1 MKKNQ
6 IKIFIQFAVFL
17 AFILSP
23 LHAIAQ
29 KDKGEISGRIV
40 DKNAEA
46 VPYVAVAIKGT
57 TIGQYANDKGE
68 FKISAV
74 SSGNHTLSVSGVGI
88 ETKEIAI
95 SIAAGKITNLGDI
108 IVENSVNLGE
118 VAIIGKS
125 RARQQQEQAYAITV
139 LDVKNLYTSLPS
151 INKALNTVTS
161 VRVREDGGLG
171 SNFNFSLNGFS
182 GNQVKFFLDG
192 IPMDNFG
199 SSFNLSNISV
209 NMAERVDIY
218 KGVLPVNLGADA
230 LGGAVNIVSRK
241 DANYLDAAYSI
252 GSFNTHRASVNGA
265 FTDKTGFTLRAN
277 IFYNYSDNNYKV
289 YAPIMDL
296 SENKFVGNQWVKRF
310 HDKYESGGIKFE
322 TGIVNK
328 PFADYLLLGII
339 ASKNDGDVQTGATM
353 DAVYGGITYESQSM
367 IPSIRYKKDDLFIEG
382 LSLSFY
388 GAYNH
393 VKSYKTDTISRKYN
407 WLGESVESGKIGERS
422 AATESKITN
431 KEWQTNINLSYML
444 DLHNSLTINHV
455 YSSLDRKLF
464 DKRDPNNESNQ
475 FPQNL
480 TKNIIGL
487 GWMATYERW
496 NANLFIKN
504 YNTDSYTYKKVD
516 QFTENE
522 RFEKIQNDKT
532 SIGYGGAFAYF
543 ILPSLQAK
551 LSYEKTFRLPESY
564 EMFGDGLY
572 QTANADLKPENSS
585 NANLGIMYEHILG
598 QHTFMLETNFIYRDT
613 RDFILKEVSATS
625 NPTSGYKNIGKVLTK
640 GIEGSLRYK
649 WKQLLHASVS
659 LTYQDIR
666 DKQKFEEVDN
676 SYVGEGNRIEHINY
690 GYRLPNI
697 PYLFGNGNVGLRFQ
711 NIGMKDSELSI
722 DYMANFVAEY
732 YLSLPGLGAVYNK
745 DLIPEQFSH
754 DASISYSIK
763 KGKYNVALEC
773 TNFTDQKLY
782 DNFFL
787 QKPGRAF
794 NVKFR
799 YFLK

>member
-1 MKKNQ
+1 MKRNQ
-6 IKIFIQFAVFL
+6 KQIFLQLAIFL

-23 LHAIAQ
+23 LFMTAQ
-29 KDKGEISGRIV
+29 NDKGEISGRIMNK
-40 DKNAEA
+40 DAKA
-46 VPYVAVAIKGT
+46 VPYVAVSIKGT

-68 FKISAV
+68 FKISAIPL
-74 SSGNHTLSVSGVGI
+74 GNRTLSVSGVGI
-88 ETKEIAI
+88 ETKDIAI
-95 SIAAGKITNLGDI
+95 NITAGKTINLGDI
-108 IVENSVNLGE
+108 IVENSVNLNE

-125 RARQQQEQAYAITV
+125 KARQQQEQAYAITV

-199 SSFNLSNISV
+199 SSFNLSNMSV

-241 DANYLDAAYSI
+241 DANYLDVAYSI
-252 GSFNTHRASVNGA
+252 GSFNTHRASINGA
-265 FTDKTGFTLRAN
+265 FTDKSGFTLRAN
-277 IFYNYSDNNYKV
+277 AFYNYSDNNYKV

-328 PFADYLLLGII
+328 SFADYLLFGII
-339 ASKNDGDVQTGATM
+339 ASKNNGDVQTGATM
-353 DAVYGGITYESQSM
+353 DAVYGGITSESQSL

-393 VKSYKTDTISRKYN
+393 VKSYKTDTLSRKYN
-407 WLGESVESGKIGERS
+407 WLGESIESGKIGERS

-431 KEWQTNINLSYML
+431 KEWQTNTNLSYMI
-444 DLHNSLTINHV
+444 DLHNSLTLNHV

-487 GWMATYERW
+487 GWMATYDKW
-496 NANLFIKN
+496 NANLFVKN

-522 RFEKIQNDKT
+522 RFEKIQNNKT
-532 SIGYGGAFAYF
+532 STGYGGAFAYF
-543 ILPSLQAK
+543 ILRSLQAK
-551 LSYEKTFRLPESY
+551 LSYEKTFRLPESF

-572 QTANADLKPENSS
+572 QTANPDLKPESS
-585 NANLGIMYEHILG
+585 NNANLGVIYEHVLG

-649 WKQLLHASVS
+649 WKQLLHAGVS

-697 PYLFGNGNVGLRFQ
+697 PYLFGNGNIGLRFQ
-711 NIGMKDSELSI
+711 NIGMKDSELNI

-732 YLSLPGLGAVYNK
+732 YLSLPGLGAVYSK
-745 DLIPEQFSH
+745 DLIPEQLSH
-754 DASISYSIK
+754 DASVSYSMK